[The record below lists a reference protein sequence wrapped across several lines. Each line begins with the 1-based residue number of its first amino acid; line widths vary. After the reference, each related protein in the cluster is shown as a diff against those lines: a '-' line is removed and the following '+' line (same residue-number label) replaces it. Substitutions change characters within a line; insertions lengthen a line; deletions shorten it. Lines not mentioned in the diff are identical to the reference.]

1 MRIFLNIVI
10 LQLLFLSIC
19 FGQGTNLSFSQVI
32 TITSGT
38 SYTVPANKA
47 LKIESL
53 NIENNGFTVTST
65 YDSCRVVNYNS
76 YIYIP
81 PNYGLECVYLED
93 IWFRIGTLVYKTY
106 GTTHRPQA
114 YGSTYPSPSQV
125 DCSICPTTMQ
135 SSTAGFPN
143 LNLPIWLKAGDQ
155 VFIEP
160 LTGSPNILIS
170 CIEFNIIP

>member
-1 MRIFLNIVI
+1 MRIFLYIVI
-10 LQLLFLSIC
+10 LQLLFFSIC
-19 FGQGTNLSFSQVI
+19 FGQGTNLSFSQII

-38 SYTVPANKA
+38 SYTVPADKA

-53 NIENNGFTVTST
+53 NLENNGFTVTSF
-65 YDSCRVVNYNS
+65 YDSCRLVNYNTWHFT
-76 YIYIP
+76 
-81 PNYGLECVYLED
+81 PNWGIECVYLEKV
-93 IWFRIGTLVYKTY
+93 WLKIGTLVYNVNADIF
-106 GTTHRPQA
+106 RPHQG
-114 YGSTYPSPSQV
+114 YGSVYPTPSQI
-125 DCSICPTTMQ
+125 DCSICPPTKL
-135 SSTAGFPN
+135 SIPAGFPN